1 MSKNINNIENIDEYI
16 EKQIENK
23 FKDLLTT
30 LPDSVP
36 KGYYNKPI
44 YEYTIIEL
52 YKNTLQTS
60 IDILNDLTNYYN
72 DKQAYKDKTY
82 SQVIFDIFLNDN
94 RKVYVG
100 ILLIFLSFVI
110 YFIDGA
116 SI

>member
-1 MSKNINNIENIDEYI
+1 MSKKKNDVEEIDEYI

-23 FKDLLTT
+23 LKDLLST
-30 LPDSVP
+30 LPDKVP
-36 KGYYNKPI
+36 KDYYNKPI
-44 YEYTIIEL
+44 YEYTVGEI

-60 IDILNDLTNYYN
+60 IDILNDLTNYYTN
-72 DKQAYKDKTY
+72 KEYTAEKSY
-82 SQVIFDIFLNDN
+82 SQIIFDIFLKDN

-100 ILLIFLSFVI
+100 IMLIILSFVI